1 MDTRCDF
8 CTAKARYFQRHSG
21 TRFCGRCFTRS
32 LRRRVWR
39 EIGKN
44 KIIADSRSMVFAV
57 SGGKDSVA
65 CLDIVHPLGKARK
78 IQMAVLTIDEGIHGY
93 RPEGIKRAR
102 KAARA
107 GGLEFHVASFKQEFG
122 ADLDSIIKR
131 LGSPKRACTYCGVLR
146 RWILNKRARQL
157 GADRLITGHNLDD
170 EAESAL
176 LNLIRGDPARLA
188 RSGPEYLLSHEKLV
202 SRGKPLRGVPGKEAL
217 LYDIFNGLDV
227 HLGSCPY
234 AEFDFRN
241 AVRGFLNRVEEDR
254 PTSKSSFLSTVDRL
268 SAQAR
273 PLFAGTK
280 LVECSRCGEPTVG
293 TECKACQLLRSV
305 GLL

>member
-1 MDTRCDF
+1 MAIRCDF
-8 CTAKARYFQRHSG
+8 CTSKARYLQRHSG
-21 TRFCGRCFTRS
+21 AKFCGRCFTKS

-39 EIGKN
+39 DVGRNRMIS
-44 KIIADSRSMVFAV
+44 DSRFAIFAV

-65 CLDIVHPLGKARK
+65 CLDIVAPLGRVRRT
-78 IQMAVLTIDEGIHGY
+78 QMAVLTVDEGIRGY
-93 RPEGIKRAR
+93 REEGIKRAR

-107 GGLEFHVASFKQEFG
+107 SDLEFHTASFKREFG
-122 ADLDSIIKR
+122 ADLDSIVDR

-146 RWILNKRARQL
+146 RWILNRHARDL

-188 RSGPEYLLSHEKLV
+188 RSGPNYILSHEKLV
-202 SRGKPLRGVPGKEAL
+202 PRVKPLRGIPGKETL
-217 LYDIFNGLDV
+217 LYDIFNRLDV

-234 AEFDFRN
+234 AGFDFRN
-241 AVRGFLNRVEEDR
+241 QVRSFLNQVEEDR

-268 SAQAR
+268 SAQFAR
-273 PLFAGTK
+273 LYAGGR

-293 TECKACQLLRSV
+293 GECKACQLLRSV

>member
-8 CTAKARYFQRHSG
+8 CTGKARYFQRHSG
-21 TRFCGRCFTRS
+21 ANFCGRCFTKS

-39 EIGKN
+39 EIGRN
-44 KIIADSRSMVFAV
+44 RIIADSRSVVFAV

-65 CLDIVHPLGKARK
+65 CLDIVHPLGSARK
-78 IQMAVLTIDEGIHGY
+78 IQMAVLTIDEGIRGY
-93 RPEGIKRAR
+93 RPDGIKRAR
-102 KAARA
+102 KAAKA
-107 GGLEFHVASFKQEFG
+107 SGLEFHVASFKQEFG
-122 ADLDSIIKR
+122 SDLDSIIKR
-131 LGSPKRACTYCGVLR
+131 LGSPKKACTYCGVLR
-146 RWILNKRARQL
+146 RWTLNRQAREL

-188 RSGPEYLLSHEKLV
+188 RSGPEYLLTHAKLV
-202 SRGKPLRGVPGKEAL
+202 PRGKPLRGVPGKETL
-217 LYDIFNGLDV
+217 LYDVFNGLDI

-241 AVRGFLNRVEEDR
+241 EVRDFLNHVEEDR

-273 PLFAGTK
+273 PLFEGTK
-280 LVECSRCGEPTVG
+280 LVECSKCGEPTVG
-293 TECKACQLLRSV
+293 AECKACQLLRSV